1 MAGPEEESPDVK
13 PNGIK
18 RALPDAEFLQRKKF
32 KTEEL
37 PLSAAQQTAIEDL
50 LHGFKKKGGFDNLR
64 KKIWADFEEGVCY
77 PLLCFPF
84 SEWTA
89 YWCAFS
95 YRNTKQSLHGYWL
108 NWQIR
113 RLIENPNISRENGA
127 RQQP

>member
-18 RALPDAEFLQRKKF
+18 RASPDAEFLQRKKF

-37 PLSAAQQTAIEDL
+37 PLSTAQQTAIEDL

-77 PLLCFPF
+77 ALLWFLPLGWIVDC
-84 SEWTA
+84 
-89 YWCAFS
+89 CAFS
-95 YRNTKQSLHGYWL
+95 YRNTKQSLQDYWL

-113 RLIENPNISRENGA
+113 RLIENPNFSRENEA